1 MSRPSNLKYLKSHE
15 WARKREELVE
25 VGISDHAVEMLNH
38 EIVYLELPKV
48 GKKVR
53 QGDSFGVVESV
64 KAASDLYAPV
74 TGEIV
79 EVNTPLA
86 QDPTT
91 LSTSPFEQGWMIRIR
106 PENPAD
112 WERLL
117 SPEQYDELAA
127 SESH

>member
-79 EVNTPLA
+79 EVNTPLS

>member
-1 MSRPSNLKYLKSHE
+1 M
-15 WARKREELVE
+15 E